1 MPGKPYQSKLRSCHD
16 EIFSLLDGGMSYR
29 QVAEAL
35 SRKHG
40 LGVTH
45 NAVFSYVKLRRPAR
59 RGKGL
64 FYGGL
69 APDIRDA
76 LIKQIAAI
84 WTHDSTAIEGNTLT
98 LGETVKVLELGMTI
112 SGKSLREH
120 QEVYGHARAIDLI
133 YRMIEQPAVTEQ
145 DLFDLH
151 RAVMDK
157 TAMDIMMPVGGWKQ
171 DFNGTTGVIDGR
183 SVYME
188 YAAPFD
194 VPRLMER
201 WLTFFN
207 GSLEAVAKPA
217 DAACVYARAHM
228 SFVRIHPFFD
238 GNGRMARL
246 IANLPVLRGGYPP
259 VVIPR
264 ERRTDYIDVLWEYQ
278 NAVGPIKPGSRLLPP
293 HPALRRF
300 EALVRQAWTPTVKLV
315 EDARRRDAARR
326 KDQAC
331 SGRGAPLGL
340 TASRAGPRGGAAG
353 RGRRD

>member
-29 QVAEAL
+29 QVAEVL
-35 SRKHG
+35 NRKYG

-45 NAVFSYVKLRRPAR
+45 NAVFSYVKPRRPAR

-64 FYGGL
+64 FHEGL

-76 LIKQIAAI
+76 LIRQITAV

-98 LGETVKVLELGMTI
+98 LGETVKVLELGLTI

-133 YRMIEQPAVTEQ
+133 YRMIEQPALTGQ

-157 TAMDIMMPVGGWKQ
+157 TDMDIMKPVGGWKQ
-171 DFNGTTGVIDGR
+171 DFNGTTGVIAGK
-183 SVYME
+183 SVHME
-188 YAAPFD
+188 YAAPSD

-201 WLTFFN
+201 WLAFFN
-207 GSLEAVAKPA
+207 DSPDDVAKPA
-217 DAACVYARAHM
+217 SAARVYARAHM

-238 GNGRMARL
+238 GNGRVARL
-246 IANLPVLRGGYPP
+246 IANLPLLRGGYPP

-264 ERRTDYIDVLWEYQ
+264 ERRADYIDVLWEYQ
-278 NAVGPIKPGSRLLPP
+278 NAVGPIKRGSRLLPP

-300 EALVRQAWTPTVKLV
+300 ETLVIQEWAPTVKLV
-315 EDARRRDAARR
+315 EEARHRDASRRAEISADPEDGRSRRR
-326 KDQAC
+326 
-331 SGRGAPLGL
+331 RGWAE
-340 TASRAGPRGGAAG
+340 TI
-353 RGRRD
+353 

>member
-1 MPGKPYQSKLRSCHD
+1 MPGKPYQSKLRSYHD
-16 EIFSLLDGGMSYR
+16 EIFALLDNGVSYR

-35 SRKHG
+35 NRKYG
-40 LGVTH
+40 LGVSH
-45 NAVFSYVKLRRPAR
+45 NAVFSYVKPRRPVR

-64 FYGGL
+64 FYEGL

-76 LIKQIAAI
+76 LIKQIAAV

-98 LGETVKVLELGMTI
+98 LGETVKVLELGLTI

-133 YRMIEQPAVTEQ
+133 YRMIGQPAVTEQ

-157 TAMDIMMPVGGWKQ
+157 TAMDIMKPVGGWKQ
-171 DFNGTTGVIDGR
+171 EFNGATGVVDGK

-188 YAAPFD
+188 YAAPAD
-194 VPRLMER
+194 VSRLMER
-201 WLTFFN
+201 WLAFFN
-207 GSLEAVAKPA
+207 GSSDDVAKPA
-217 DAACVYARAHM
+217 DAARVYAQTHM

-238 GNGRMARL
+238 GNGRVARL

-278 NAVGPIKPGSRLLPP
+278 NAVGPIKRGSRLLPP

-300 EALVRQAWTPTVKLV
+300 EALVLQEWAPTVKLV
-315 EDARRRDAARR
+315 EDARRRDASRR
-326 KDQAC
+326 AEGIRD
-331 SGRGAPLGL
+331 
-340 TASRAGPRGGAAG
+340 GPKGNS
-353 RGRRD
+353 

>member
-1 MPGKPYQSKLRSCHD
+1 
-16 EIFSLLDGGMSYR
+16 
-29 QVAEAL
+29 VAEAL
-35 SRKHG
+35 NRKHG

-45 NAVFSYVKLRRPAR
+45 NAVFSYVRSHRPPR
-59 RGKGL
+59 RGKRL
-64 FYGGL
+64 FYEGL

-76 LIKQIAAI
+76 LIKQIAAV

-98 LGETVKVLELGMTI
+98 LGETVKVLELGLTI

-133 YRMIEQPAVTEQ
+133 YRMIEQPAVSEQ

-157 TAMDIMMPVGGWKQ
+157 TAMDIMKPVGGWKQ
-171 DFNGTTGVIDGR
+171 DFNGATGVIDGK

-188 YAAPFD
+188 YAAPLD
-194 VPRLMER
+194 VSRLMER
-201 WLTFFN
+201 WLAFFN
-207 GSLEAVAKPA
+207 DRLDGVAKPA
-217 DAACVYARAHM
+217 DAARVYAQAHM

-264 ERRTDYIDVLWEYQ
+264 ERRADYIDVLWEYQ
-278 NAVGPIKPGSRLLPP
+278 HAVGQIKRGSRLLPP
-293 HPALRRF
+293 HPAMRRF
-300 EALVRQAWTPTVKLV
+300 EGFVFDEWAPTVKLV
-315 EDARRRDAARR
+315 EDARRRDASRR
-326 KDQAC
+326 
-331 SGRGAPLGL
+331 
-340 TASRAGPRGGAAG
+340 
-353 RGRRD
+353 

>member
-1 MPGKPYQSKLRSCHD
+1 MPGKPYQSKLRSCHE
-16 EIFSLLDGGMSYR
+16 EIFALLDDGMSYR

-35 SRKHG
+35 NRKYG
-40 LGVTH
+40 LGMTH
-45 NAVFSYVKLRRPAR
+45 NAVFSYVKSRRPVR

-64 FYGGL
+64 FYEGL

-98 LGETVKVLELGMTI
+98 LGETVKVIELGLTI

-133 YRMIEQPAVTEQ
+133 YRMIEQPTVTEQ
-145 DLFDLH
+145 DLFGLH
-151 RAVMDK
+151 CAVMDK
-157 TAMDIMMPVGGWKQ
+157 TAMDIMKPVGGWKQ
-171 DFNGTTGVIDGR
+171 DFNGTTGVIDGK

-188 YAAPFD
+188 YAAPSD

-201 WLTFFN
+201 WLASFN
-207 GSLEAVAKPA
+207 DSPDNVAKPA
-217 DAACVYARAHM
+217 DAARVYARAHM
-228 SFVRIHPFFD
+228 SLVRIHPFYD
-238 GNGRMARL
+238 GNGRLARL

-264 ERRTDYIDVLWEYQ
+264 ERRANYIDVLWEYQ
-278 NAVGPIKPGSRLLPP
+278 NAVGTIKRGARLLPP

-300 EALVRQAWTPTVKLV
+300 EALVLQEWAPTAKLV
-315 EDARRRDAARR
+315 EEARRRDASRR
-326 KDQAC
+326 
-331 SGRGAPLGL
+331 SG
-340 TASRAGPRGGAAG
+340 TASRIAATTA
-353 RGRRD
+353 